1 MKQLQFEIWTQ
12 CDSKCSFCY
21 LGKRNKLVSVDKKI
35 KNLNII
41 YNKISDLNL
50 YSTYDTLAFI
60 GGEFFQGQL
69 DDVKVKDNFFKLA
82 KKVNELLENNYIK
95 NVWYCA
101 TLTSLNQNDLY
112 LLLDIFKKNID
123 KVWLLTS
130 YDTLGRFHTDK
141 MLKNWQFNMLN
152 IKKLY
157 PNINLNTTIILTGDF
172 IEKYLNNEINLKLFS
187 KTYQTSLF
195 FKVCS
200 LPKGKYKTKIE
211 MNKRIGNFFPNRS
224 TFIKFLIKFKQTE
237 ESFLWDKLFNIEY
250 RADTLFCEHNNCFT
264 EINRDKKTYMELY
277 DTDYDYVLNC
287 GHLSTYSPYLD
298 SDACVICDKKEVE
311 NIIC

>member
-1 MKQLQFEIWTQ
+1 M
-12 CDSKCSFCY
+12 
-21 LGKRNKLVSVDKKI
+21 
-35 KNLNII
+35 
-41 YNKISDLNL
+41 
-50 YSTYDTLAFI
+50 
-60 GGEFFQGQL
+60 
-69 DDVKVKDNFFKLA
+69 
-82 KKVNELLENNYIK
+82 
-95 NVWYCA
+95 
-101 TLTSLNQNDLY
+101 
-112 LLLDIFKKNID
+112 LLDIFKKNID

-211 MNKRIGNFFPNRS
+211 MNKCNGNFFPDRS
-224 TFIKFLIKFKQTE
+224 TFIKFLIKF
-237 ESFLWDKLFNIEY
+237 
-250 RADTLFCEHNNCFT
+250 
-264 EINRDKKTYMELY
+264 
-277 DTDYDYVLNC
+277 
-287 GHLSTYSPYLD
+287 
-298 SDACVICDKKEVE
+298 
-311 NIIC
+311 